1 MKKASLLIFTILC
14 FLNLKAQ
21 EQERITKLIDKISL
35 IENSQFICP
44 EFSAEISKI
53 KRRDLVVLID
63 FFDDKTVTKVYSD
76 CNNRYLT
83 RGEIA
88 IIVGDLRETMPYATL
103 TNIQNCI
110 LTFCENN
117 PNLIEYYFNAILKMG
132 TDEFSKRY
140 RDWLSSKDHKTWFLR
155 SHCTP
160 KSNH

>member
-1 MKKASLLIFTILC
+1 MKRSLLLILTILC

-21 EQERITKLIDKISL
+21 DRVSITKLIDKISL
-35 IENSQFICP
+35 IENSRLICP
-44 EFSAEISKI
+44 ELSTEISKI
-53 KRRDLVVLID
+53 KRKDLVMLID

-76 CNNRYLT
+76 CNERYLS

-88 IIVGDLRETMPYATL
+88 IIIGDLRENMPYATL
-103 TNIQNCI
+103 THIQNCT

-117 PNLIEYYFNAILKMG
+117 PNLIEYYFDAILKMG

-140 RDWLSSKDHKTWFLR
+140 RDWLNSKDHKTWFLR